1 MVEYNGVSSCATAEV
16 LCYPY
21 ARTES
26 PCNQPGALSRPQKAN
41 MATLS
46 NTETKKIIAYAMA
59 TTPSPSDEEII
70 AWVCDNP
77 ITFTKAFGGRGII
90 GNVLNTKNAIIELL
104 TEKADMIKNL
114 KHEVSVCDEDEDGD
128 GWIVNTSGHISI
140 HLNGATSRAGADASA
155 AMANDGP
162 AWSMSWPRSR
172 LWLRPRA
179 TWCSS
184 EVDILLSADRNARDT
199 SWPRLRMREMEVW
212 DKC

>member
-1 MVEYNGVSSCATAEV
+1 
-16 LCYPY
+16 
-21 ARTES
+21 
-26 PCNQPGALSRPQKAN
+26 
-41 MATLS
+41 MATFS

-77 ITFTKAFGGRGII
+77 IAFTKAFGGRGII

-140 HLNGATSRAGADASA
+140 HLNGATY
-155 AMANDGP
+155 
-162 AWSMSWPRSR
+162 W
-172 LWLRPRA
+172 
-179 TWCSS
+179 
-184 EVDILLSADRNARDT
+184 DT
-199 SWPRLRMREMEVW
+199 EMKCRKSLGGTGPRLQITRRGGC
-212 DKC
+212 KCGDGK